1 MEILI
6 LLIPMS
12 VVLALL
18 AAGVF
23 LLMTRQGQFDDLDGP
38 AFSILIDDDDQDPA
52 KPESPRSA

>member
-23 LLMTRQGQFDDLDGP
+23 LLMNRQGQFDDLDSPGYSVI
-38 AFSILIDDDDQDPA
+38 ADDDRPA
-52 KPESPRSA
+52 QAAPETPPV